1 VSSRQRRLRWRSPA
15 GFHWLAWTEW
25 GPPDGAPVIC
35 VHGLTRT
42 GRDFDALA
50 AALAE
55 RGRRVLCPD
64 MPGRGAS
71 DRLPDPS
78 LYRNDIYA
86 CACAHLVATLGD
98 APIDWI
104 GTSMGGIIGMILAA
118 TPNAPIRRLVINDV
132 GPFIPAAALAR
143 IGEYLGRAWT
153 FPDLAAAEA
162 HMRKAYAP
170 FGALTDAQW
179 RHLTETSLH
188 PMPGGG
194 FRLHYDPA
202 IAEPFRKPPQDV
214 EFWPVWEQIATP
226 TLVLRGAESDL
237 LLPETATRMAAKPG
251 VRVET
256 IAGCGHAP
264 ALLDATQI
272 ALVTAFLEDP
282 AGSRPPGAA

>member
-1 VSSRQRRLRWRSPA
+1 MSPREGRLRWLSPV
-15 GFHWLAWTEW
+15 GFHFLAWTEW
-25 GPPDGAPVIC
+25 GPADGAPVVC

-42 GRDFDALA
+42 GRDFDFLA

-78 LYRNDIYA
+78 LYRNDIYVG
-86 CACAHLVATLGD
+86 ACAHLLATFGD
-98 APIDWI
+98 RRIDWV
-104 GTSMGGIIGMILAA
+104 GTSMGGIIGMIVAA
-118 TPNAPIRRLVINDV
+118 MPNAPIRRLVINDV

-143 IGEYLGRAWT
+143 IGEYLGHVWS

-162 HMRKAYAP
+162 HTRKAYAP

-179 RHLTETSLH
+179 RHLTETSVRPLA
-188 PMPGGG
+188 GGG

-202 IAEPFRKPPQDV
+202 IAEPFRTAPQDM
-214 EFWPVWEQIATP
+214 EFWPAWEHIAAP
-226 TLVLRGAESDL
+226 SLVLRGEASDL
-237 LLPETATRMAAKPG
+237 LLPETAARMAAKPG

-256 IAGCGHAP
+256 IPGCGHAP

-272 ALVTAFLEDP
+272 GLITDFLKDP
-282 AGSRPPGAA
+282 T

>member
-1 VSSRQRRLRWRSPA
+1 MSPREGRLRWLSPV
-15 GFHWLAWTEW
+15 GFHWLGWTEW
-25 GPPDGAPVIC
+25 GPADGTPVVC

-50 AALAE
+50 AALAG

-78 LYRNDIYA
+78 LYRNDVYA
-86 CACAHLVATLGD
+86 GACAHLLATFGET
-98 APIDWI
+98 PVDWV
-104 GTSMGGIIGMILAA
+104 GTSMGGIIGMIVAA
-118 TPNAPIRRLVINDV
+118 MPATPIRRLVINDV
-132 GPFIPAAALAR
+132 GPFIPAASLAR
-143 IGEYLGRAWT
+143 IGEYLGRDWH

-162 HMRKAYAP
+162 HTRKAYAP

-179 RHLTETSLH
+179 RHLTETSVRAL
-188 PMPGGG
+188 PGGG

-202 IAEPFRKPPQDV
+202 IAEPFRKPPQDT
-214 EFWPVWEQIATP
+214 EFWPVWDHIAMQ

-237 LLPETATRMAAKPG
+237 LLPETAARMAEKPG

-256 IAGCGHAP
+256 IPGCGHAP
-264 ALLDATQI
+264 ALLDPSQI
-272 ALVTAFLEDP
+272 GLIAAFLDEDH
-282 AGSRPPGAA
+282 A